1 MHTPLASI
9 VINNYNYASFLK
21 GAIES
26 ALDQTYP
33 HIEIVVVDDGSSDG
47 SREIIAS
54 YADRVVSVLKE
65 NGGQASALNAG
76 VSACRGEILCFLDS
90 DDYFYPDKVAQV
102 VDFFCSHG
110 MNSKPMLLHHSVAV
124 KNLAGDDLPGS
135 FLARRLHQSP
145 MNLYDSAKRYRFL
158 EYLGGPTTGI
168 SINRMLADKLFPIPE
183 KGVRVSADDF
193 IVYGSFLI
201 ADAYSMNKR
210 LSAYR
215 LHGSNYWYDSDKS
228 KTRDFRDVLDKYLN
242 AKLVED
248 GKQPVISFYD
258 SMFAW
263 SEFVDRRQWAKLAP
277 HMLKLSWKQRDLFT
291 ATYVWHTVVKILRVY
306 KRALIQSMR
315 APGEVRSP
323 SKS

>member
-1 MHTPLASI
+1 MSI
-9 VINNYNYASFLK
+9 VINNYNYACFLK
-21 GAIES
+21 EAIES
-26 ALDQTYP
+26 ALNQTYSL
-33 HIEIVVVDDGSSDG
+33 IEIVVVDDGSSDG

-54 YADRVVSVLKE
+54 YGDRVVSVLKE

-76 VSACRGEILCFLDS
+76 VSASRGDVLCFLDS

-102 VDFFCSHG
+102 IDFFCTHG
-110 MNSKPMLLHHSVAV
+110 MNSKPTLLHHGVAV
-124 KNLAGDDLPGS
+124 KNLAGDDLPAS

-145 MNLYDSAKRYRFL
+145 MNLYNSAKRYRFL

-168 SINRMLADKLFPIPE
+168 SINRMLADRLFPIPE

-201 ADAYSMNKR
+201 ADAYSMDMR

-215 LHGSNYWYDSDKS
+215 LHGSNYWYDSDRL
-228 KTRDFRDVLDKYLN
+228 KTREFRDVLDKYLN
-242 AKLVED
+242 TKLIED

-263 SEFVDRRQWAKLAP
+263 SEFVNKRQWTKLAA

-291 ATYVWHTVVKILRVY
+291 ATYVWHTVIMILRVC
-306 KRALIQSMR
+306 KRALIQSMP
-315 APGEVRSP
+315 APGGVRSP